1 MAGKAPDSFSKRG
14 PQEAAMLILWLVV
27 VYATICVAA
36 YFGNRLFMYFPDP
49 TRVYFPDPTR
59 VAPSQVGL
67 NGVGEIEMPVAA
79 GIVLIVWHAPATDSS
94 ESQLRRQIMKKAI
107 AEFIGTFALV
117 F

>member
-14 PQEAAMLILWLVV
+14 PQEAAMLILWLIV

-36 YFGNRLFMYFPDP
+36 YFGNRLFM
-49 TRVYFPDPTR
+49 YFPDPTR

-79 GIVLIVWHAPATDSS
+79 DIALIVWHAPARPDKPTILYFHGNGANAANRAAKI
-94 ESQLRRQIMKKAI
+94 ETMRPK
-107 AEFIGTFALV
+107 
-117 F
+117 